1 MGETVG
7 KASLGGKTSFVFGHV
22 TFESLLQIQVD
33 LSSEKLD
40 VLVRRAGVRS
50 VIEVDVWKSP
60 AQRFKPQNWWRSPG
74 E

>member
-1 MGETVG
+1 M
-7 KASLGGKTSFVFGHV
+7 K
-22 TFESLLQIQVD
+22 IQVD

-40 VLVRRAGVRS
+40 VLVRYAGVRS